1 MRTWSMKLAPHTAVE
16 PQFYPPHWKKPR
28 READGTPSSVQRGL
42 GGGGLRWE
50 ETLSSPALGSV
61 GSKGPEHSRAGVGAW
76 MLLHRWPGQGGHSLV
91 VVVLHELLELFN
103 VAHGLQVLLHVG
115 QGGEVV
121 CRRRRPRGFSLSPSL
136 SLPVSG
142 PHLRRD

>member
-1 MRTWSMKLAPHTAVE
+1 MEHHPLSGGA
-16 PQFYPPHWKKPR
+16 Y
-28 READGTPSSVQRGL
+28 
-42 GGGGLRWE
+42 GGGLVWE

-61 GSKGPEHSRAGVGAW
+61 GSEGPQHSRAGVGAW

-91 VVVLHELLELFN
+91 VVILHELLELFN

>member
-1 MRTWSMKLAPHTAVE
+1 MRTWSMKPAPHTAVE
-16 PQFYPPHWKKPR
+16 PQFYPPHWKKPH
-28 READGTPSSVQRGL
+28 READGTPSSVRRGL
-42 GGGGLRWE
+42 WGADWGGRRRSAAPLWAPWRPR
-50 ETLSSPALGSV
+50 SPAREWGHGCSCTD
-61 GSKGPEHSRAGVGAW
+61 
-76 MLLHRWPGQGGHSLV
+76 GQGRGGHSLV
-91 VVVLHELLELFN
+91 VVILHKLLELFD

-142 PHLRRD
+142 PHPRRD